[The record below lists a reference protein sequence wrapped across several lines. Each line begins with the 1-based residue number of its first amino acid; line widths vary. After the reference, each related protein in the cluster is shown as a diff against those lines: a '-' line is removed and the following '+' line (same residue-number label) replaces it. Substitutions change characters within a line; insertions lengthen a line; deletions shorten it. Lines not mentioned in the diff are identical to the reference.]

1 MKIQCRKCLLEDM
14 NRDEYIKSLQEYIAS
29 YPSSERVD
37 DETYNMRLDI
47 CKECEELSN
56 GMCAK
61 CGCFV
66 QLRALKAKACCA
78 SEKKLW

>member
-14 NRDEYIKSLQEYIAS
+14 NRDEYIKSLQEYITS

-47 CKECEELSN
+47 CKECDELSN

-66 QLRALKAKACCA
+66 QLRALKTKACCA